1 MNSHFKQTQPFQKS
15 YVRKVMRGLKNI
27 TIALAKMHDNPN
39 DRDAAIEIRGI
50 AEAISEL
57 AMIHGYHGVESIA
70 RKIST
75 SFKCSRVKSDA
86 DFLSKI
92 ELAIKGIHHV
102 VAMEDGIESKL
113 IIEKITRAG
122 KGSPSQISSLD
133 ELSEEQR
140 RMVESESDTKFLF
153 DIKESDFLSHLP
165 SGLIPE
171 NLKALS
177 ERRQAVKIPS

>member
-27 TIALAKMHDNPN
+27 RIALAKVHDNPN

-113 IIEKITRAG
+113 IIEKITRGG
-122 KGSPSQISSLD
+122 KGSPSQISSL
-133 ELSEEQR
+133 EEFNKEQR
-140 RMVESESDTKFLF
+140 RMVESENEATLLF
-153 DIKESDFLSHLP
+153 DIRESDFLSN
-165 SGLIPE
+165 IPGVLLTNNVKSSLRPIE
-171 NLKALS
+171 
-177 ERRQAVKIPS
+177 EIKIPS